1 MNRIEYLIDKGW
13 DNVSKDELAEIR
25 RLALIAQHY
34 LAGEYV
40 IKVPSILFGMI
51 VMRLY
56 EMTLKKKYI
65 ANKLKV
71 SDAKT
76 SLITNC
82 KQKLYVYF
90 LKAVHT

>member
-13 DNVSKDELAEIR
+13 DNVYKDELAEIR
-25 RLALIAQHY
+25 RLALMAQHY
-34 LAGEYV
+34 LAGEYA

-56 EMTLKKKYI
+56 EMKLKKKDI

-76 SLITNC
+76 SLITKC

-90 LKAVHT
+90 